1 MSKEKAKQTFR
12 YCLMLLSALTA
23 LAATTAN
30 AVVLPVVKEYVELNH
45 PIRENM
51 KTYPGLSEVKLYT
64 KGGRNPS
71 GSIIDGIKLLG
82 ISGTYIDAPF
92 HMSDKGGKI
101 ADYPLS
107 KLVNLPVIVVEKAA
121 GRRTYEVA
129 DFEGKEVDGK
139 AVLLHTGQDR
149 YFGKEAYSKNSP
161 YVSTQAAEWLVRH
174 GAVLVGIDAV
184 LIDDYEHTE
193 TTPVHDI
200 LLRNGVIIAEDMT
213 NIGAVK
219 GKDAYLTAV
228 PPRVPMASFP
238 ARIFAA
244 VY

>member
-1 MSKEKAKQTFR
+1 MSKQKGKRIFR
-12 YCLMLLSALTA
+12 FSVATLCALAA
-23 LAATTAN
+23 LAATAAN
-30 AVVLPVVKEYVELNH
+30 AVVLPAVKEYVELNH
-45 PIRENM
+45 PIREGM
-51 KTYPGLSEVKLYT
+51 ETYPGLSEVELYT

-71 GSIIDGIKLLG
+71 GSIIDGIRLLG

-129 DFEGKEVDGK
+129 DFQGKEVKGK

-149 YFGKEAYSKNSP
+149 YFGKPAYSKNSP
-161 YVSTQAAEWLVRH
+161 YVSTQAAEWLVGH

-184 LIDDYEHTE
+184 LIDDYDHTE

-228 PPRVPMASFP
+228 SPRVPMASFP
-238 ARIFAA
+238 ARIFAT

>member
-1 MSKEKAKQTFR
+1 MSKQKGKRMFLFSVTTL
-12 YCLMLLSALTA
+12 CALVT
-23 LAATTAN
+23 LATTAAN
-30 AVVLPVVKEYVELNH
+30 AVVLPAVKEYVELNH
-45 PIRENM
+45 PIQENM
-51 KTYPGLSEVKLYT
+51 ETYPGLSEVELYT

-129 DFEGKEVDGK
+129 DFQGKEVNGK

-149 YFGKEAYSKNSP
+149 YFGKQAYSKNSP

-184 LIDDYEHTE
+184 LIDDYDHTE

-200 LLRNGVIIAEDMT
+200 LLRNNIIIAEDMT

-228 PPRVPMASFP
+228 PPRMPMASFP
-238 ARIFAA
+238 ARIFAT

>member
-1 MSKEKAKQTFR
+1 MSKRKGNRMFR
-12 YCLMLLSALTA
+12 FSVTA
-23 LAATTAN
+23 LCAMAALATTAAN
-30 AVVLPVVKEYVELNH
+30 AVVLPAVKEYVELNH

-51 KTYPGLSEVKLYT
+51 ETYPGLSEVELYT

-129 DFEGKEVDGK
+129 DFQGKDVTGK
-139 AVLLHTGQDR
+139 AVLLYTGQDR
-149 YFGKEAYSKNSP
+149 YFGKQAYSGNSP
-161 YVSTQAAEWLVRH
+161 YVSTPAAEWLVKH

-184 LIDDYEHTE
+184 LIDDYDHTE
-193 TTPVHDI
+193 TTPVHDV

-228 PPRVPMASFP
+228 PPRMPMASFP
-238 ARIFAA
+238 ARIFAT